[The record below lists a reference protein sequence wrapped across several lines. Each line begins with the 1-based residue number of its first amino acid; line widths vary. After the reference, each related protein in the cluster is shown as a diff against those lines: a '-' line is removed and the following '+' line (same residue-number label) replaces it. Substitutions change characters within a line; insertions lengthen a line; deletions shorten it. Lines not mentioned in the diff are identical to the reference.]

1 MIFPKQMSKNK
12 QTAMKPLY
20 RLTKLTPREA
30 MDSYP
35 GPDLP
40 IRGGWG
46 YNKEDACIIDKNDP
60 IIDPDSSMPF
70 YGIGY
75 EKIFVERRI
84 YMELI
89 TYRMEDERYSG
100 IEWKMQ
106 EQKLIHLDDKPH
118 DLLKYEVTGFKESDW
133 KSLKE
138 EWETSGPE
146 LDRVEHLHKREE
158 LKQNFEMEF
167 WFEISSFYGQFF

>member
-1 MIFPKQMSKNK
+1 MQKL
-12 QTAMKPLY
+12 LY
-20 RLTKLTPREA
+20 TLTDLSPREA
-30 MDSYP
+30 MDQYP

-46 YNKEDACIIDKNDP
+46 YDQEDACIIDKNDP
-60 IIDPDSSMPF
+60 IIDPDSPMPF
-70 YGIGY
+70 YGVGY

-89 TYRMEDERYSG
+89 TYRKEDERHSG
-100 IEWKMQ
+100 IEWNMLGQ
-106 EQKLIHLDDKPH
+106 NLTHIEDKPH
-118 DLLKYEVTGFKESDW
+118 DVLKYQVTGFKDADW

-138 EWETSGPE
+138 EWETSGPDF
-146 LDRVEHLHKREE
+146 DRMDLRKREE

-167 WFEISSFYGQFF
+167 WFEISSFYGDLL

>member
-1 MIFPKQMSKNK
+1 MQKL
-12 QTAMKPLY
+12 LY
-20 RLTKLTPREA
+20 TLTDLSPREA
-30 MDSYP
+30 MDQYP

-46 YNKEDACIIDKNDP
+46 YDQEDACIIDKNDP
-60 IIDPDSSMPF
+60 IIDPDSPMPF
-70 YGIGY
+70 YGVGY

-89 TYRMEDERYSG
+89 TYRKEDERYSG
-100 IEWKMQ
+100 IEWNMLGQ
-106 EQKLIHLDDKPH
+106 NLTHIEDKPH
-118 DLLKYEVTGFKESDW
+118 DVLKYQVTGFKDADW

-138 EWETSGPE
+138 EWETSGP
-146 LDRVEHLHKREE
+146 DFNRVQHLRKREE

-167 WFEISSFYGQFF
+167 WFEISSFYGQIF